1 MESKNEREWSCM
13 QPRYFNPT
21 SGLIEGPLNE
31 NEERERNKFACIGRE
46 GRVRTCRIRNS
57 IAKLRY

>member
-1 MESKNEREWSCM
+1 M
-13 QPRYFNPT
+13 QPRYFDPT

-31 NEERERNKFACIGRE
+31 NEERERNKFAGIGRE